1 MAIPKR
7 IPIAREEGYY
17 TDTIGR
23 FDGGQ
28 FLGFVT
34 ATIPLPLPEDWQE
47 HKRWYAVL
55 HRFDPDGN
63 HLGTEARFAGTTADG
78 EADVCARARSDL
90 DAMIAALGDVE
101 YGDVAVKLFSV
112 EVDGE
117 TFGLVDASDPDEGI
131 EEVELR
137 PNYLVFFEPWDGSY
151 DT

>member
-1 MAIPKR
+1 MAIPER
-7 IPIAREEGYY
+7 IPIAREEGYR

-23 FDGGQ
+23 SGGGQ

-34 ATIPLPLPEDWQE
+34 FTLPLHTPDDPRK
-47 HKRWYAVL
+47 HKRYYAVH
-55 HRFDPDGN
+55 HRFDDDGN
-63 HLGTEARFAGTTADG
+63 HLGTEAWFAGVAADG
-78 EADVCARARSDL
+78 EDDVHARARSRL

-117 TFGLVDASDPDEGI
+117 TFGLVDASDPDE
-131 EEVELR
+131 EVELK
-137 PNYLVFFEPWDGSY
+137 PNYLVFFEPWDGTY